1 MNKIMSSISIHEI
14 KNKQKSHNL
23 FNILFSI
30 ILKIILVNL
39 VNIDNCYSEIHLII
53 QGNGTQNILNN
64 SFYID
69 PSEVTVN

>member
-39 VNIDNCYSEIHLII
+39 INIDNCDSEIH
-53 QGNGTQNILNN
+53 
-64 SFYID
+64 
-69 PSEVTVN
+69 